1 MNYLCNLKPYSTSSM
16 DQNILKDIAKIKG
29 LKLFDYFLENTSNA
43 DKIIKNEPTNC
54 NISKLS

>member
-1 MNYLCNLKPYSTSSM
+1 MNFCNLKPYPISSI
-16 DQNILKDIAKIKG
+16 DQNILKTYPKLKV
-29 LKLFDYFLENTSNA
+29 KLFNYFLENTSNA